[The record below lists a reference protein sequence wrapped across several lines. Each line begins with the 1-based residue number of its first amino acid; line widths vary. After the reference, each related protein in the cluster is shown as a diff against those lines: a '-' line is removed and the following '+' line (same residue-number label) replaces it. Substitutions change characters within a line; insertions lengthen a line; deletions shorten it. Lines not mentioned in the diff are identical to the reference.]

1 MREQTRE
8 LAEQAA
14 EAIRSLNHLTMPGRD
29 LQYPA
34 DVYKIVGSLRTMA
47 QHLPQ
52 LFGELAKFLIA
63 EANAGRIGHDS
74 GESGAPREGG
84 PATKDHPHQ
93 HDDGHDRDQPG

>member
-1 MREQTRE
+1 MSEQTRE
-8 LAEQAA
+8 LAA
-14 EAIRSLNHLTMPGRD
+14 EAIWSLNHLTMPGRD

-34 DVYKIVGSLRTMA
+34 DVYKIVGSLRTTA

-52 LFGELAKFLIA
+52 LFGQLAKFLIA

-74 GESGAPREGG
+74 GESGAPREGR